1 VKRQVNEARNVCEQ
15 PVIPVRTRKL
25 VGEDKAK
32 RGRRKSWDF
41 ASGFL
46 TSRFATNEL
55 NRELV
60 KRLRRGVEVKNGNVG
75 AVAGFRS
82 GEPNGG
88 FVARK

>member
-1 VKRQVNEARNVCEQ
+1 V
-15 PVIPVRTRKL
+15 
-25 VGEDKAK
+25 
-32 RGRRKSWDF
+32 RRKSNIHK
-41 ASGFL
+41 FL
-46 TSRFATNEL
+46 GAVAKIVLGALEAYIPSRIM
-55 NRELV
+55 

>member
-1 VKRQVNEARNVCEQ
+1 M
-15 PVIPVRTRKL
+15 
-25 VGEDKAK
+25 
-32 RGRRKSWDF
+32 
-41 ASGFL
+41 
-46 TSRFATNEL
+46 
-55 NRELV
+55 